1 MAEETRDTETQDKD
15 NLQARITQ
23 LEQGIASKDGE
34 LTAIK
39 QLLSGAVTKY
49 RAAVLASAPDIPEEL
64 VKGESIEEIDVSLEL
79 ARGIVSKVRQQ
90 FEAEAEANKVPTG
103 APPRMPQDLSALSPA
118 EKIAYALKKSLRM

>member
-49 RAAVLASAPDIPEEL
+49 RAAVLASAPDIP
-64 VKGESIEEIDVSLEL
+64 
-79 ARGIVSKVRQQ
+79 
-90 FEAEAEANKVPTG
+90 
-103 APPRMPQDLSALSPA
+103 
-118 EKIAYALKKSLRM
+118 